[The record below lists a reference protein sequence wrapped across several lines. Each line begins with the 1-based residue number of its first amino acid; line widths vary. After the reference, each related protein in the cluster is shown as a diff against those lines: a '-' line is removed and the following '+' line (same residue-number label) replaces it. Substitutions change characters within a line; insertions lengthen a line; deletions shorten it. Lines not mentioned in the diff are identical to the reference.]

1 MAKKYIKIKK
11 KILQE
16 AQIYIDKNFKYKKI
30 LGVHFRGSDQ
40 KTQER
45 HPFPATIKQIEFKI
59 NDLMNKKKFD
69 KFFLVTEEKKYLN
82 YFKKKMNNKILY
94 YNSFTSYNT
103 DIFNDNQSNRYLHRY
118 KIGKENILNML
129 CLGSTDHIL
138 YVSSNL
144 ADAAIFFS
152 NKKIATTKIDNGYN
166 SKNIFVAQVLWH
178 IKNLLPTF
186 LGGFKIR

>member
-1 MAKKYIKIKK
+1 
-11 KILQE
+11 
-16 AQIYIDKNFKYKKI
+16 
-30 LGVHFRGSDQ
+30 
-40 KTQER
+40 
-45 HPFPATIKQIEFKI
+45 
-59 NDLMNKKKFD
+59 
-69 KFFLVTEEKKYLN
+69 
-82 YFKKKMNNKILY
+82 MNNKILY